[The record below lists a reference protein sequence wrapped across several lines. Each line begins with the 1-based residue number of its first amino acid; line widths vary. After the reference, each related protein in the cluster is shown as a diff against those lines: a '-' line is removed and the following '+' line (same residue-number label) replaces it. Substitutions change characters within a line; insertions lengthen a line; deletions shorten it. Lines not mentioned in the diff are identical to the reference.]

1 MDGEMTQWG
10 EVLAAKTESSPQ
22 NPHGRPDFCRLSSD
36 FHTGSMKWSH
46 TFSLPSPLW
55 SLSVYV
61 SNSLSPPFKSK
72 KKEERK
78 EIRKRKREGK
88 RKGRKK
94 GKKEKKG
101 ERMEERREKHTLKYI
116 YAKALNSNID
126 SVMYQYNF

>member
-46 TFSLPSPLW
+46 TFSLPFPLW
-55 SLSVYV
+55 SLSVCL

-78 EIRKRKREGK
+78 EIRKRKREEK
-88 RKGRKK
+88 R
-94 GKKEKKG
+94 KEKKQEKK
-101 ERMEERREKHTLKYI
+101 ERKERREKHTLKYI